1 MYGNYMYKV
10 LAHTAD
16 VALEVQSGDLETLFI
31 DAAKG
36 WKDVVLED
44 SETSFLQTR
53 TVNLTSFEPEDLLVL
68 WLSELNYF
76 LTVHQWVVHDVKHLK
91 LKVSADEWR
100 LEAEIN
106 GEALNSAKHYIYCDV
121 KAVTYHQLNIQE
133 VNGQYQTRIVFD
145 L

>member
-1 MYGNYMYKV
+1 MYKV

-53 TVNLTSFEPEDLLVL
+53 TVNLTSFE
-68 WLSELNYF
+68 
-76 LTVHQWVVHDVKHLK
+76 VHQWVVHDVKHLK